1 MTDSSEGSLP
11 SKTVLEVDESSAF
24 STPTKQQG
32 EAQQA
37 RKNFTAGDDLIL
49 LRAANTVKPWEAPY
63 GTANGV
69 MKCFDQIARMCSDTP
84 TFVKEKPGTSLRT
97 RFDKLVKQFREAERA
112 SRRASGTSEEYEE
125 RDVLLQDIVQRMDGW
140 KSLREE
146 EKQYERAKRDGIEAS
161 GALMRRLAMGELEDE
176 LHADSQSGDEDVD
189 PDRVFPATEAS
200 SPSSGQKRGVLSA
213 KGRSRKTTK
222 SEKMHAVT
230 DAIAIAIEGM
240 AGGNAE
246 KYTYLN
252 IRLNFEKE
260 EAAKKRQHEEM
271 MEKRRE
277 DAERAREERLLSAE
291 RTREN
296 FMMQMLQVALRHG
309 NNNGSEPV

>member
-69 MKCFDQIARMCSDTP
+69 MKCFDQIARVCSDTP

-176 LHADSQSGDEDVD
+176 L
-189 PDRVFPATEAS
+189 
-200 SPSSGQKRGVLSA
+200 
-213 KGRSRKTTK
+213 
-222 SEKMHAVT
+222 
-230 DAIAIAIEGM
+230 
-240 AGGNAE
+240 
-246 KYTYLN
+246 
-252 IRLNFEKE
+252 
-260 EAAKKRQHEEM
+260 
-271 MEKRRE
+271 
-277 DAERAREERLLSAE
+277 
-291 RTREN
+291 
-296 FMMQMLQVALRHG
+296 
-309 NNNGSEPV
+309 

>member
-1 MTDSSEGSLP
+1 
-11 SKTVLEVDESSAF
+11 
-24 STPTKQQG
+24 
-32 EAQQA
+32 
-37 RKNFTAGDDLIL
+37 
-49 LRAANTVKPWEAPY
+49 
-63 GTANGV
+63 
-69 MKCFDQIARMCSDTP
+69 
-84 TFVKEKPGTSLRT
+84 
-97 RFDKLVKQFREAERA
+97 
-112 SRRASGTSEEYEE
+112 
-125 RDVLLQDIVQRMDGW
+125 
-140 KSLREE
+140 
-146 EKQYERAKRDGIEAS
+146 
-161 GALMRRLAMGELEDE
+161 
-176 LHADSQSGDEDVD
+176 
-189 PDRVFPATEAS
+189 
-200 SPSSGQKRGVLSA
+200 
-213 KGRSRKTTK
+213 
-222 SEKMHAVT
+222 MHAVT

>member
-69 MKCFDQIARMCSDTP
+69 MKCFDQI
-84 TFVKEKPGTSLRT
+84 
-97 RFDKLVKQFREAERA
+97 
-112 SRRASGTSEEYEE
+112 
-125 RDVLLQDIVQRMDGW
+125 GW

>member
-1 MTDSSEGSLP
+1 
-11 SKTVLEVDESSAF
+11 
-24 STPTKQQG
+24 
-32 EAQQA
+32 
-37 RKNFTAGDDLIL
+37 
-49 LRAANTVKPWEAPY
+49 
-63 GTANGV
+63 
-69 MKCFDQIARMCSDTP
+69 
-84 TFVKEKPGTSLRT
+84 
-97 RFDKLVKQFREAERA
+97 
-112 SRRASGTSEEYEE
+112 
-125 RDVLLQDIVQRMDGW
+125 
-140 KSLREE
+140 
-146 EKQYERAKRDGIEAS
+146 
-161 GALMRRLAMGELEDE
+161 
-176 LHADSQSGDEDVD
+176 DVD

-230 DAIAIAIEGM
+230 DAIAIVIEGM

-252 IRLNFEKE
+252 NRLNFEKE

-271 MEKRRE
+271 LEKRRE

-291 RTREN
+291 RAREK
-296 FMMQMLQVALRHG
+296 FMMQLLQVALRHG